1 MDEID
6 LTAAKS
12 KVVPNLSAMKKIK
25 LFCDRN
31 NIKYG
36 AIEDAWLNCKITSD
50 KS

>member
-12 KVVPNLSAMKKIK
+12 KVGPNLSVMKKIK

-36 AIEDAWLNCKITSD
+36 AIEDAWLNYKITFD